1 MYVRCPRC
9 GEVSLEIL
17 KTHAFCAGCNYS
29 PDFEEG
35 NAIPAWAIRAV
46 NEAEEREAADALNG
60 VPKVNSRIWI
70 RWGNCSPAFQSFP
83 ISIFRN
89 RKGTPPIRS
98 SRWSDEMA
106 TVFKKAPVLV
116 HHWKSGRPGF

>member
-1 MYVRCPRC
+1 
-9 GEVSLEIL
+9 VSLEIL

-60 VPKVNSRIWI
+60 VPSE
-70 RWGNCSPAFQSFP
+70 FP
-83 ISIFRN
+83 DLDQVGELLARF
-89 RKGTPPIRS
+89 PEL
-98 SRWSDEMA
+98 SDLDLSESEGHPSNPLIEME
-106 TVFKKAPVLV
+106 
-116 HHWKSGRPGF
+116 R